1 MKTKYRFIGYWFL
14 YFGAFVLLL
23 LPLAISGFMLTMFID
38 YPGVNTAF
46 TIFMFLLGLF
56 SFLFFCIFPENHI
69 FNG

>member
-1 MKTKYRFIGYWFL
+1 
-14 YFGAFVLLL
+14 L